1 MESGAAAEAAIL
13 ESWRANAG
21 GWVTAVREGWIE
33 SRRRVTDRAVVEAVL
48 SRAPE
53 SVLDVGCGEGWL
65 ARELAARGVRVTGVD
80 AVPELV
86 DAARRAGDGHFLLAR
101 YADLARVLGGARFDV
116 VVCNF
121 SLLGKRSTEDV
132 IRAVP
137 GLLEAGGTLVVQT
150 LHPLAAAES
159 RGPSVSGWRQSEW
172 PVPGALRP
180 DPAPWYFRTPA
191 DWADLF
197 ESHGLGPIQVREPPD
212 PVTGVPASVL
222 FLAAC
227 RDRRREE
234 P

>member
-1 MESGAAAEAAIL
+1 MVEHGAAAEAAIL

-21 GWVTAVREGWIE
+21 AWVTAVREGWIE

-48 SRAPE
+48 SPAPE

-86 DAARRAGDGHFLLAR
+86 DAARRAGGGDVRLAR
-101 YADLARVLGGARFDV
+101 YADLARVLAGARFDV

-121 SLLGKRSTEDV
+121 SLLGKTSTEDV

-137 GLLEAGGTLVVQT
+137 GLLEAGGALVVQT

-159 RGPSVSGWRQSEW
+159 RGPPVSGWRQSEW
-172 PVPGALRP
+172 PVPDASRP
-180 DPAPWYFRTPA
+180 EPAPWYFRTRD
-191 DWADLF
+191 DWTALL
-197 ESHGLGPIQVREPPD
+197 EAHGLELAEVREPID
-212 PVTGVPASVL
+212 PATGAPASVV
-222 FLAAC
+222 FIAAC
-227 RDRRREE
+227 RG
-234 P
+234 

>member
-1 MESGAAAEAAIL
+1 MENGAAAEAAIL

-21 GWVTAVREGWIE
+21 AWVTAVREGWIE
-33 SRRRVTDRAVVEAVL
+33 SRRRVTDRAVVDAVL
-48 SRAPE
+48 SRTPK

-65 ARELAARGVRVTGVD
+65 ARDLAARDVRVTGVD
-80 AVPELV
+80 VVPELV
-86 DAARRAGDGHFLLAR
+86 DAARQAGGGDFLLAG
-101 YADLARVLGGARFDV
+101 YADLARVLAGARFDV

-121 SLLGKRSTEDV
+121 SLLGKTSTEDV

-137 GLLEAGGTLVVQT
+137 GLLEADGALVVQT

-159 RGPSVSGWRQSEW
+159 RGPSASGWRQGGW

-180 DPAPWYFRTPA
+180 DPVPWFFRTPA
-191 DWADLF
+191 DWADRF
-197 ESHGLGPIQVREPPD
+197 ESHGLGPTRVREPVD
-212 PVTGVPASVL
+212 PVTGVPASLL

-227 RDRRREE
+227 HRGQRKE